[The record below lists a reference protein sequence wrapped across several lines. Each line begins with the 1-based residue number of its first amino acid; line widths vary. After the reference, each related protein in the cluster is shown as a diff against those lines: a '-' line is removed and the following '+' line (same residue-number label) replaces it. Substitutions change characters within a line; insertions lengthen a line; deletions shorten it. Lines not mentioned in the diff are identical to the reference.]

1 MLNPENFGV
10 DQLLRSEI
18 EGGTTIEESAQLFM
32 NIISGQGTTAQNN
45 VVCANA
51 GMAIVTVNGCSP
63 MEGFEP
69 AKEIYLLEKDSKHT
83 VWAHENAQTLSS
95 INFQH
100 EHITG

>member
-1 MLNPENFGV
+1 MEGMLNPENFGV

-51 GMAIVTVNGCSP
+51 GMAIAVNGCSP
-63 MEGFEP
+63 W
-69 AKEIYLLEKDSKHT
+69 KDL
-83 VWAHENAQTLSS
+83 N
-95 INFQH
+95 
-100 EHITG
+100 